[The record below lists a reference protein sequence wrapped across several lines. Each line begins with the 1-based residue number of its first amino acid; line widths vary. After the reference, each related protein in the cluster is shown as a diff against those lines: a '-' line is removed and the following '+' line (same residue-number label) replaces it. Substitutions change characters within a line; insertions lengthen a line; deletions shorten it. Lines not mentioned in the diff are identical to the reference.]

1 MAGEFNKQLH
11 FLNDVRLTNGP
22 WQAFERSL
30 ARMLQHGGF
39 KDVTVVGGS
48 GDLGADVVATKGNR
62 KWVIQ
67 AKYRSSGTVGR
78 TAVMEAFKAMQA
90 YGTDVCVTATNQYF
104 SSDAVKYNSSKRKLG
119 YDTQLWDR
127 SKLLSLGDQIPQ
139 NSQAQRKPRDYQKE
153 AVSTVLEAINKGERA
168 GLITLATGL
177 GKTMVASSV
186 IAEHLLENS
195 GAQILVLAHMSDL
208 VRQLDAAS
216 WAQIDKN
223 THTHIWTD
231 GERPSFNSGV
241 IFATWQSIDI
251 AFKNGEIPENY
262 FDVIIVD
269 ECHHAPSNT
278 FSDLLNN
285 LNAGFL
291 LGVTA
296 TPWRSDNSSLREL
309 FGEPLF
315 SMNVVEGMQ
324 QGFLSRVNYQML
336 TDGIDWDYISLLS
349 DKGHTVK
356 DLNQLLYV
364 PERDLGM
371 VDEIVETISKTNNPR
386 VLVFCRTIR
395 HAERLLGYFRRYD
408 MPSAILHSRLGRTDR
423 FKALSGFR
431 VGKITVLISI
441 EMLNEGIDVPEVN
454 IVCFARVTHS
464 RRIFLQ
470 QLGRGLR
477 LSEDKPEVKVLDFV
491 ADIRRVAAGLEL
503 NAEAHRLRE
512 EETVPYPEGDIV
524 NFSSDVTSF
533 FDQYLEDM
541 ADISNLDD
549 SARLN
554 FPVMAE
560 SNQDV

>member
-1 MAGEFNKQLH
+1 MAGEFSKQLH
-11 FLNDVRLTNGP
+11 FLNETRLANGP

-48 GDLGADVVATKGNR
+48 GDLGADVVATKGKK

-67 AKYRSSGTVGR
+67 AKYRSYGSVGR
-78 TAVMEAFKAMQA
+78 NAVMEAFKAMQA

-104 SSDAVKYNSSKRKLG
+104 SADAVKYNSSKRKLG

-127 SKLLSLGDQIPQ
+127 GKLLGLGEQLPQ
-139 NSQAQRKPRDYQKE
+139 NSRAQRTPRAYQKE
-153 AVSTVLEAINKGERA
+153 AIRAVLDAISNGERS
-168 GLITLATGL
+168 GLVTLATGL
-177 GKTMVASSV
+177 GKTMVASS
-186 IAEHLLENS
+186 IINEHLLENPD
-195 GAQILVLAHMSDL
+195 AQILVLAHMSDL
-208 VRQLDAAS
+208 VRQLDAAC

-231 GERPSFNSGV
+231 GERPAFRGGI

-251 AFKNGEIPENY
+251 AVKNGEIPAGY
-262 FDVIIVD
+262 FDLIIVD

-278 FSDLLNN
+278 FSNLLVN

-296 TPWRSDNSSLREL
+296 TPWRSDNSTLREL
-309 FGEPLF
+309 FGDPLF

-336 TDGIDWDYISLLS
+336 TDGIDWEHISLLS
-349 DKGHTVK
+349 QKGHTVK
-356 DLNQLLYV
+356 DLNQLLYI

-371 VDEIVETISKTNNPR
+371 VDEIVETIENTDNPR

-395 HAERLLGYFRRYD
+395 HAEKLLGYFRRFD
-408 MPSAILHSRLGRTDR
+408 IPSAILHSNLNRTER

-431 VGKITVLISI
+431 IGKISVLISI

-477 LSEDKPEVKVLDFV
+477 LSDNKTEVKVLDFV

-503 NAEAHRLRE
+503 NAEANRLRE
-512 EETVPYPEGDIV
+512 EETVSYPEGDIV
-524 NFSSDVTSF
+524 NFSNDVTSF

-549 SARLN
+549 SSRLN
-554 FPVMAE
+554 FPTMREA
-560 SNQDV
+560 NPDV

>member
-1 MAGEFNKQLH
+1 MAGEFSKQLH
-11 FLNDVRLTNGP
+11 FLNETRLENGP

-48 GDLGADVVATKGNR
+48 GDLGADVVATKGKK

-67 AKYRSSGTVGR
+67 AKYRSSGSVGR
-78 TAVMEAFKAMQA
+78 NAVMEAFKAMQA

-104 SSDAVKYNSSKRKLG
+104 SADAVKYNTSKRKLG

-127 SKLLSLGDQIPQ
+127 AKLLGLGEQIPQ
-139 NSQAQRKPRDYQKE
+139 NSKAQRTPREYQKE
-153 AVSTVLEAINKGERA
+153 AISAVLNAISNGERS
-168 GLITLATGL
+168 GLVTLATGL
-177 GKTMVASSV
+177 GKTMVASSI
-186 IAEHLLENS
+186 IAEHLLENPE
-195 GAQILVLAHMSDL
+195 AQILVLAHMSDL

-223 THTHIWTD
+223 THTHVWTD
-231 GERPSFNSGV
+231 GERPAFRGGI

-251 AFKNGEIPENY
+251 AFKNGEIPTNY
-262 FDVIIVD
+262 FDLIIVD

-278 FSDLLNN
+278 FSNLLIN

-296 TPWRSDNSSLREL
+296 TPWRSDNSTLREL

-324 QGFLSRVNYQML
+324 QGFLSRVNYKML
-336 TDGIDWDYISLLS
+336 TDGIDWEHISLLS
-349 DKGHTVK
+349 QKGHTVK
-356 DLNQLLYV
+356 DLNQLLYI

-371 VDEIVETISKTNNPR
+371 VDEIVQVIAETENPR

-395 HAERLLGYFRRYD
+395 HAERLLGYFRRFD
-408 MPSAILHSRLGRTDR
+408 IPSAILHSNLGRTER

-431 VGKITVLISI
+431 IGKISVLISI

-477 LSEDKPEVKVLDFV
+477 LSDNKSEVKVLDFV

-512 EETVPYPEGDIV
+512 EETVSYPEGDIV
-524 NFSSDVTSF
+524 KFSNDVTSF

-549 SARLN
+549 SSRLN
-554 FPVMAE
+554 FPTMRE
-560 SNQDV
+560 SNPDV